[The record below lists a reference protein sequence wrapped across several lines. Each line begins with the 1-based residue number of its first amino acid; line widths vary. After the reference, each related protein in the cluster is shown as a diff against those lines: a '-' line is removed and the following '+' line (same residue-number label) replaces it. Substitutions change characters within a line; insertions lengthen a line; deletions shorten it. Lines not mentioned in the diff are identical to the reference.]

1 MKADNNIDTYIKA
14 NSIDILI
21 YVFLLIVITMVLPF
35 VCYTTHWYYILLI
48 DIFILNSLISRV
60 KVKYNLNKID
70 KYLKDNDLVNKIGK
84 IEYWNEKNYFLTEN
98 CVIIF
103 VDKKVRI
110 FSYSDIASISKKNDV
125 KLKSYSRLDEY
136 LAIMLLNDEQYRIL
150 LYITVL
156 TNGKYKDISDFLLN
170 KNNNIIKKQV
180 L

>member
-84 IEYWNEKNYFLTEN
+84 IEYWNEKNYFL
-98 CVIIF
+98 F
-103 VDKKVRI
+103 
-110 FSYSDIASISKKNDV
+110 
-125 KLKSYSRLDEY
+125 LKTY
-136 LAIMLLNDEQYRIL
+136 
-150 LYITVL
+150 
-156 TNGKYKDISDFLLN
+156 
-170 KNNNIIKKQV
+170 
-180 L
+180 